1 MQMHNPP
8 IASKRH
14 ISILCAAIACL
25 LALVM
30 AVGCSSNSSSA
41 TSSGSSSGS
50 SSTTASS
57 ATRTFTDS
65 TGRTV
70 QLPATISRVAVSGPV
85 AQQVML
91 TFAPDMLI
99 GLATPIGSDVAK
111 YLNPDYASLPTYGQI
126 YGGKGDFN
134 KEAVSAGNPQ
144 VIIDIGEAKDTIK
157 EDMDALQ
164 EQLSIPCVHIEAP
177 INGYDTAYTM
187 LGELL
192 GKEERGKEL
201 ADYCAKAYKQTADVT
216 SKIPENEKTTILYIV
231 GDSGTNVIAKTS
243 FQAQVVDMVANNVAV
258 VDKASGSGTGNEVS
272 LEQISVWNPSMIV
285 FGPDSV
291 YDKVATDPTWST
303 LTAVSTGNYYKIPG
317 IPYNW
322 LSSPPSVNQ
331 ILGMQWLARLC
342 YPDKFSDNIQSVA
355 TEYFKL
361 FYNYTLTDDD
371 FKAIAGNAVP
381 KNA

>member
-1 MQMHNPP
+1 MQMSNYRTASRWH
-8 IASKRH
+8 IAV
-14 ISILCAAIACL
+14 LCAVIACL
-25 LALVM
+25 LALFAV
-30 AVGCSSNSSSA
+30 VGCSSGSHSA
-41 TSSGSSSGS
+41 ASNNASGSA
-50 SSTTASS
+50 ASS
-57 ATRTFTDS
+57 AERSFTDS
-65 TGRTV
+65 AGRTV

-99 GLATPIGSDVAK
+99 GLAVSIGSDDAK
-111 YLNPDYASLPTYGQI
+111 YLGSDYASLPTYGQI

-164 EQLSIPCVHIEAP
+164 EQLNIPCVHIEAP

-192 GKEERGKEL
+192 GREERGKEL
-201 ADYCAKAYKQTADVT
+201 ADYCAKAYKQISDIT

-272 LEQISVWNPSMIV
+272 FEQISVWNPSMIV

-291 YDKVATDPTWST
+291 YDKAATEPTWST
-303 LTAVSTGNYYKIPG
+303 LAAISTGNYYEVPS

-342 YPDKFSDNIQSVA
+342 YPDKFSDSIQNVA
-355 TEYFKL
+355 TEYYKL
-361 FYNYTLTDDD
+361 FYNYTLADED
-371 FKAIAGNAVP
+371 FKAIAGNAVQ
-381 KNA
+381 KSA